1 MQFKPTT
8 NFNCLNFLGII
19 THCSCCSSFL
29 MDVIA
34 PLGPMWKGT
43 PVVQITEPIQ
53 LMQYNIILSTETLNE
68 F

>member
-1 MQFKPTT
+1 
-8 NFNCLNFLGII
+8 
-19 THCSCCSSFL
+19 